1 MTYVTA
7 SQAASLINSGDRIYV
22 HGIACTPNFI
32 LEAITQRARELKD
45 VEFYH
50 IHTLGDALYAD
61 IKYKDSFKV
70 NSLFTGANV
79 RHTIKQGNGSYIP
92 AFLQD
97 MPGLFDNQILHLDVA
112 LIQVSSMDQ
121 HGYVSLGTS
130 VESTL
135 AAIRNAKTVIAQVNK
150 FMPRTFGDSC
160 LHISQI
166 TCLVEH
172 NTPLLEEFVVSA
184 ASEQEELIGDHIAKM
199 IENGST
205 LQMGIGTIPEV
216 VLQKLR
222 NHKNLGL
229 HTEMFSDGVIDLIEA
244 GALNGSQKSIDK
256 GKAVATFAV
265 GSQRLYDYMDNNPL
279 FLLKECSYT
288 NDPSIIKQNPKVIAI
303 NSAVEID
310 LTGQICADSIGPRI
324 YSGVGGQVDFVRGA
338 TLSKGGKAII
348 AMTSTTK
355 KGESKIVPFLK
366 QGAGVVTSRAHV
378 QYVVT
383 EYGVADLR
391 GKNLIQRAHLL
402 SSIAHP
408 DHRQSILQTYLQSI
422 K

>member
-7 SQAASLINSGDRIYV
+7 KQAASFVKSGDHIYV
-22 HGIACTPNFI
+22 HGIACTPNHI
-32 LEAITQRARELKD
+32 IQGIVDRASELKD

-61 IKYKDSFKV
+61 IKYKDSFRV
-70 NSLFTGANV
+70 NSLFTGSNV

-92 AFLQD
+92 ALLQD
-97 MPGLFDNQILHLDVA
+97 LPSLFDNGIIELDVA
-112 LIQVSSMDQ
+112 LIQVSSVDK

-130 VESTL
+130 VEATM
-135 AAIRNAKTVIAQVNK
+135 AAVRNAKVVIAQVNEY
-150 FMPRTFGDSC
+150 MPRTFGDTA

-166 TCLVEH
+166 TALVEY
-172 NTPLLEEFVVSA
+172 NTPLLEEYVSGQA
-184 ASEQEELIGDHIAKM
+184 TKEEEKIGEYIASM

-216 VLQKLR
+216 VLQKLK
-222 NHKNLGL
+222 NHKDLGL

-244 GALNGSQKSIDK
+244 GALNGSQKQIDK

-265 GSQRLYDYMDNNPL
+265 GSKRLYDFLDNNPL
-279 FLLKECSYT
+279 FVLKECSYT
-288 NDPSIIKQNPKVIAI
+288 NDPNVIKQNPKMIAI

-310 LTGQICADSIGPRI
+310 LTGQVCADSIGSKI

-338 TLSKGGKAII
+338 TLSKHGKAII

-355 KGESKIVPFLK
+355 KGQSKIVPFLK

-383 EYGVADLR
+383 EYGIADLR
-391 GKNLIQRAHLL
+391 GKNLIERAHALA
-402 SSIAHP
+402 SIAHP
-408 DHRQSILQTYLQSI
+408 DFRQEILNSYLDSI